1 MSDLGHEQ
9 TDKDLKKL
17 ESIISKEYG
26 VAAKELENK
35 MLKHYADFDRKDAD
49 MKKKLADGLITKTQY
64 ENWRIGQVATGK
76 RWEELRD
83 SMTNTLVNADKA
95 AAALIQGNNIKAYGD
110 NMNYGTYEVEHG
122 SKINTGFSL
131 YDVDT
136 VKNLLKEDPK
146 IIPMPKVDIPKDEL
160 WNRQKLTSAVMQ
172 GILQGESM
180 GGIANRLSSV
190 ANMDENAAIRN
201 ARTYTTAAENKG
213 RLDSY
218 ERAEKLGI
226 KTNKKW
232 IATLDDRTRMEHRH
246 LDNMVVAYN
255 EDFETDGYKISFPGD
270 PSAEPEMIY
279 NCRCT
284 LVVDIPGV
292 DYNDKRYDEKL
303 GDMTYEE
310 WKHAKDKEPAETEE
324 EREKRELDAIHQFQQ
339 VSYEGISADEKDSLK
354 DFINDNE
361 DVTDQVSRGMIV
373 DQSQIDK
380 WIKDGEISMSDM
392 SSWSTDGTTAAEFA
406 NVNRKVDAEDGKRSV
421 IIVSE
426 NGLPDSA
433 LLPRTNAYSE
443 SEVLTLTD
451 KYTILSSEVQ
461 DSIGDNKSPTV
472 TIIHVEPKDEN
483 SAAEPAAEEKHLEVG
498 MEINLPYTGKFEIV
512 EINDDIA
519 IIEQNGERS
528 SALVSYIEEN
538 NPDLISLVT
547 EEPNFPEPEE
557 KVPVVVEEINV
568 ETNEREEVETEISIP
583 DIGETKV
590 FGTSK
595 EADEYFRGY
604 TYKSELGSINKNRGY
619 GVMTEDDKP
628 ATKWENK
635 LTSNQ
640 TQAIVDYSGMQY
652 EPINNFLRGI
662 WDKDYSNDMYGG
674 RLGNV
679 EKAVKNMDSA
689 LKKFDLKEPIT
700 VYRTC
705 ERDFLDKLNVG
716 SIFHDEGY
724 GSTSVLPIP
733 VASGDVHLEVAV
745 PAGKG
750 MGAYIE
756 GLSWK
761 EGEEFEFLLA
771 RGADYYIESI
781 EEREDGIYVKAAIA
795 GFTRED

>member
-284 LVVDIPGV
+284 LVADIPGV

-310 WKHAKDKEPAETEE
+310 WKHAKDKEPAAEKPAAETEK

-361 DVTDQVSRGMIV
+361 DVTDQVSRGMVV

-451 KYTILSSEVQ
+451 KYTILSSEVK
-461 DSIGDNKSPTV
+461 DSTGDNKSPTV

-483 SAAEPAAEEKHLEVG
+483 SAAKPAAEENNLYSNRPTVDNHIKGVSKKGGARAEWLEDILDVDEADAEAMIDAVESYTKGDYGIVHNNDPAAQDTIDALDEMLHNPNMPIFDGTIYRGVHVDDSDDLSALEKVEAIINSGTWNEPGITSFSSKKDKANQFATGGAYGDETKGLNVLIVNKKNLSGCPIQHLTDQRPEAEVLVPSDIKDRG
-498 MEINLPYTGKFEIV
+498 YKIV
-512 EINDDIA
+512 SSKIKDQERVVRHWHYDEALGENVDDDPIIFKSKWA
-519 IIEQNGERS
+519 IIE
-528 SALVSYIEEN
+528 VEEN
-538 NPDLISLVT
+538 
-547 EEPNFPEPEE
+547 
-557 KVPVVVEEINV
+557 
-568 ETNEREEVETEISIP
+568 
-583 DIGETKV
+583 
-590 FGTSK
+590 
-595 EADEYFRGY
+595 
-604 TYKSELGSINKNRGY
+604 
-619 GVMTEDDKP
+619 
-628 ATKWENK
+628 
-635 LTSNQ
+635 
-640 TQAIVDYSGMQY
+640 
-652 EPINNFLRGI
+652 
-662 WDKDYSNDMYGG
+662 
-674 RLGNV
+674 
-679 EKAVKNMDSA
+679 
-689 LKKFDLKEPIT
+689 
-700 VYRTC
+700 
-705 ERDFLDKLNVG
+705 DF
-716 SIFHDEGY
+716 
-724 GSTSVLPIP
+724 
-733 VASGDVHLEVAV
+733 
-745 PAGKG
+745 
-750 MGAYIE
+750 
-756 GLSWK
+756 
-761 EGEEFEFLLA
+761 
-771 RGADYYIESI
+771 
-781 EEREDGIYVKAAIA
+781 
-795 GFTRED
+795 